1 MDPNELFDKYFLKMN
16 CRIGFVSNVV
26 YVPIGLVVTL
36 SEIDVMSVEV
46 VV

>member
-16 CRIGFVSNVV
+16 CHIGFVSIVV
-26 YVPIGLVVTL
+26 YVPMFVVTL